1 MNNFKTLAKSFSEI
15 GLSEALLRAVEE
27 AGYTEPTPIQS
38 QVIPHILEGQDVF
51 GCAQTGTGKTAS
63 FTLPMIDKLS
73 TGRAKA
79 RMPRSL
85 VLAPTRELAAQVGEN
100 FTVYSKYCN
109 LKQALLIG
117 GTSFVEQEKNL
128 ARGVDVL
135 IATPG
140 RFIDLF
146 ERGKI
151 LLHDIKILVIDEAD
165 RMLDMGFIPD
175 VERILSLLPASR
187 QTLLFSATVPEE
199 IRRLSQT
206 FLKNPIEVTV
216 TPTTA
221 TAQTVT
227 QQVLYTAVRNKN
239 KNLRDILTTKSVQ
252 TAIIFCNRKRDAS
265 ALCTSLKRYGFK
277 AEALHGDLSQE
288 LRTTTLEAFKKGE
301 IPLLVASDVAARGLD
316 VEKLSYVFNFDVPG
330 SSDDYIHRIG
340 RTGRAGQQGIAITF
354 VTPAEQ
360 SAWENIARTLQA
372 KINDY
377 NTGETITFESTAIT
391 SAKVHKPKPL
401 RQENPLEASKASAE
415 KSLKT
420 TQIPHIAQDKTQYQK
435 NGINR
440 KEKNLPALPNA
451 PVIGFGNDIPAFFKS
466 SSLSHLLQAQPTA
479 HEVTQDNPK
488 DGQ

>member
-1 MNNFKTLAKSFSEI
+1 MNKFTTLPKSFSEI
-15 GLSEALLRAVEE
+15 GLSEALLRAIEE
-27 AGYTEPTPIQS
+27 AGYTAPTPIQS
-38 QVIPHILEGQDVF
+38 QVIPHILEGRDVF

-85 VLAPTRELAAQVGEN
+85 VLAPTRELAAQVGGN
-100 FTVYSKYCN
+100 FTTYSKYCN

-128 ARGVDVL
+128 DRGVDVL

-151 LLHDIKILVIDEAD
+151 LLHDIRILVIDEAD
-165 RMLDMGFIPD
+165 RMLDMGFIPE
-175 VERILSLLPASR
+175 VERILSLLPALR
-187 QTLLFSATVPEE
+187 QTLLFSATVPAE
-199 IRRLSQT
+199 IRHLSQT
-206 FLKNPIEVTV
+206 FLKNPIEITV
-216 TPTTA
+216 TPATTTA
-221 TAQTVT
+221 ETVT
-227 QQVLYTAVRNKN
+227 QQVLYTAARNKK
-239 KNLRDILTTKSVQ
+239 KNLRDILATKSVQ

-265 ALCTSLKRYGFK
+265 TLCTSLKRYGFK

-340 RTGRAGQQGIAITF
+340 RTGRAGQQGVAITF
-354 VTPAEQ
+354 VTPEEQ
-360 SAWENIARTLQA
+360 STWENIARTLQT

-377 NTGETITFESTAIT
+377 NTGEAITFNGTAFI
-391 SAKVHKPKPL
+391 SPKVHK
-401 RQENPLEASKASAE
+401 S
-415 KSLKT
+415 KSLRKAKT
-420 TQIPHIAQDKTQYQK
+420 SGVNKVSAGKNSKPAPTSNVPQGKTQFQK
-435 NGINR
+435 NVINR
-440 KEKNLPALPNA
+440 KEKNLPALPNV
-451 PVIGFGNDIPAFFKS
+451 PVIGFGNEIPAFFKS
-466 SSLSHLLQAQPTA
+466 SSLSHLLQGQPTS
-479 HEVTQDNPK
+479 HKHTQDPPK
-488 DGQ
+488 DSQ

>member
-1 MNNFKTLAKSFSEI
+1 LNKFTSLPKSFSEI
-15 GLSEALLRAVEE
+15 GLSEAVLRAVEE

-38 QVIPHILEGQDVF
+38 QVIPHILQGQDVF

-100 FTVYSKYCN
+100 FTVHSKYCN

-187 QTLLFSATVPEE
+187 QTLLFSATVPSE
-199 IRRLSQT
+199 IRRLSQA
-206 FLKNPIEVTV
+206 FLKNPIEITV
-216 TPTTA
+216 TPATTTA
-221 TAQTVT
+221 ETVT

-265 ALCTSLKRYGFK
+265 TLCTSLKRYGFK

-288 LRTTTLEAFKKGE
+288 HRTTTLEAFKKGE
-301 IPLLVASDVAARGLD
+301 ISLLVASDVAARGLD

-354 VTPAEQ
+354 VTTEEQ
-360 SAWENIARTLQA
+360 SAWKNIACTVQA
-372 KINDY
+372 KITDY
-377 NTGETITFESTAIT
+377 NTGETISFDGTKSTLPKAHKT
-391 SAKVHKPKPL
+391 KAPQQEKHDQAGKVVTAKPL
-401 RQENPLEASKASAE
+401 KPAS
-415 KSLKT
+415 
-420 TQIPHIAQDKTQYQK
+420 IPNIPQDKIQVQK
-435 NGINR
+435 NIPNR
-440 KEKNLPALPNA
+440 KEKNLPPLPNV
-451 PVIGFGNDIPAFFKS
+451 PVMGFGNDVPAFFKS
-466 SSLSHLLQAQPTA
+466 SSLSHLLQLQPLEHHQAQDTS
-479 HEVTQDNPK
+479 K